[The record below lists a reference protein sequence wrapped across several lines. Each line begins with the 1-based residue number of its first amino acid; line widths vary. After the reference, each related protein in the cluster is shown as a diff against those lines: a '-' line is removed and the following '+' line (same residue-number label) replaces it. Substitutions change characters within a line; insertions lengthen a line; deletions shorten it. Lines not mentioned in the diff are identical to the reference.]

1 MPDIEK
7 ILGDAVKAAR
17 LEQGLTLD
25 QVAEMTGVDVRTV
38 MNIEHY
44 RDNPKFSTLFPLV
57 RKLKLDARAIFEP
70 NEQADSPSVRQLRFL
85 TSDCTEQEAATLLPV
100 LEAVLSALRA
110 NQKDTIE

>member
-38 MNIEHY
+38 MNIENY
-44 RDNPKFSTLFPLV
+44 KDNPKQTR
-57 RKLKLDARAIFEP
+57 RKYIYKAKNNKPF
-70 NEQADSPSVRQLRFL
+70 PSVLYGKRIIYND
-85 TSDCTEQEAATLLPV
+85 SQE
-100 LEAVLSALRA
+100 
-110 NQKDTIE
+110 